1 LKEKY
6 AFLSGLLLLN
16 PKTLNLSR
24 SANSYDFRTPHF
36 WRRGIILLKKFENP
50 SNCET
55 INVAE
60 LVRKIRNSPFTQ

>member
-6 AFLSGLLLLN
+6 ACLSGLLLLN

-24 SANSYDFRTPHF
+24 SVDFYDFRTPDF
-36 WRRGIILLKKFENP
+36 WRRGIILLKFLENP

-60 LVRKIRNSPFTQ
+60 LVREIRNSPSTQ